1 MTDAIHQRVSRR
13 RHYAAPARPVQRRQP
28 YRDRSCLLPNMQGVL
43 RSLRVLCGGLLQT
56 LKVLPCPGSALFRK
70 ALRKRLVAKLGWGC
84 AMGVCAAFLFYFITG
99 SIIPYVRSRTLEL
112 SLPEETEAASI
123 INAYIEAPS
132 PDDPP
137 EADVRPAV
145 SLESGGLRLKTH
157 RMRPGETVS
166 GIAAAAG
173 LHIDTVISFNRIQDV
188 RKVPA
193 GTELK
198 LPSQNGLLYTV
209 RRGDSLSAIA
219 QAHAV
224 STNAI
229 ADVNNLSSAIIHP
242 GQELFVPGA
251 RMKEYELKKVLGKLF
266 IYPARANLSSPFGMR
281 ADPFTGVRR
290 FHNGVDLAGP
300 EGSPILAAM
309 AGKVAKIGIHP
320 TYGKYVIL
328 SHVDGYQTW
337 YAHLSKILVEQGKN
351 VAQGQLVGEMGNT
364 GYSTASHLHFSI
376 FKEGSPIDPIKFLQ

>member
-1 MTDAIHQRVSRR
+1 MRGILH
-13 RHYAAPARPVQRRQP
+13 APRA
-28 YRDRSCLLPNMQGVL
+28 LAGVL
-43 RSLRVLCGGLLQT
+43 PRT
-56 LKVLPCPGSALFRK
+56 LKVLFEPASALFHK
-70 ALRKRLVAKLGWGC
+70 ALRKRLAAKIGWGC
-84 AMGVCAAFLFYFITG
+84 AMGVCSAFLFYFITG

-137 EADVRPAV
+137 EVDVRPAA
-145 SLESGGLRLKTH
+145 SLSGGDLRLQTR
-157 RMRPGETVS
+157 RMRSGETVS

-173 LHIDTVISFNRIQDV
+173 LYIDTVISFNRITDV
-188 RKVPA
+188 RKVPV

-209 RRGDSLSAIA
+209 KRGDSLGAIA

-229 ADVNNLSSAIIHP
+229 ADINNLESATIHP
-242 GQELFVPGA
+242 GQDLFIPGA
-251 RMKEYELKKVLGKLF
+251 RLKEYELKKILGKLF
-266 IYPARANLSSPFGMR
+266 IYPAKGSLSSAFGMR

-300 EGSPILAAM
+300 EGTHIFAAM
-309 AGKVAKIGIHP
+309 AGKVVKIGVHP

-328 SHVDGYQTW
+328 SHADGYQSW
-337 YAHLSKILVEQGKN
+337 YAHLSKILVEQG
-351 VAQGQLVGEMGNT
+351 VSVSQGHLVGEMGNT

-376 FKEGSPIDPIKFLQ
+376 FKDGSPIDPFKFLH